1 MNVLVVRNSVLNE
14 RPCGSSDGN
23 SDDNGKAAGD
33 DDVNNGIFF
42 NRKCQFY
49 CENTEV
55 CRFLNNMVTTSWSWE
70 SFDLVRG
77 PKRGPDCSSSEDYL
91 CFLSI
96 PSVP

>member
-23 SDDNGKAAGD
+23 SDDNGRAAGD
-33 DDVNNGIFF
+33 DDINNGILLTG
-42 NRKCQFY
+42 RCQFY

-55 CRFLNNMVTTSWSWE
+55 CRFLNNMVTTSWSYE
-70 SFDLVRG
+70 SFDLAIS
-77 PKRGPDCSSSEDYL
+77 PKEGQIAPRPRITYV
-91 CFLSI
+91 FLST

>member
-1 MNVLVVRNSVLNE
+1 MHFLVVRNSVLNE

-23 SDDNGKAAGD
+23 SDDNGRAAGD
-33 DDVNNGIFF
+33 DDVNNGIFV

-77 PKRGPDCSSSEDYL
+77 PKEGQIAPRPRITCV
-91 CFLSI
+91 F
-96 PSVP
+96 

>member
-14 RPCGSSDGN
+14 HPCGSSDGN
-23 SDDNGKAAGD
+23 SDDNGRAAGD
-33 DDVNNGIFF
+33 DDVNNGIFV

-55 CRFLNNMVTTSWSWE
+55 CRFLNNMVTTSWSCE

-77 PKRGPDCSSSEDYL
+77 PKEGQIAPRPRITYV
-91 CFLSI
+91 F
-96 PSVP
+96 